1 MPSENKEAESDSRF
15 RLPLWMTRPHPSL
28 VGVIG
33 ILVTILMAL
42 GLYDVERRNKA
53 ERFELEVQSIGRAVS
68 KRLDAYEQVL
78 RGGMGLLQASDEV
91 TPKEWYTYVNS
102 LKVDELFPGIQGIGF
117 AKALKKE
124 EVADFVK
131 TRRNVEGL
139 EDYKIWP
146 EHGFE
151 LKSGIHFLE
160 PLDLRNKRSI
170 GFDMLSSDTR
180 KEAMIEAAQTGL
192 PAMTGKVDLLQETE
206 TDVQAGFLLYL
217 PYFNKGSNLQD
228 IESRERELNGWVY
241 SPFRMN
247 DFLNGILGS
256 SGELISVRVFD
267 GIRKEEGLLL
277 FQSTVQSENAGYR
290 KDLALPLR
298 GNTWLI
304 ELTSLPAFEA
314 IENFAYCWIAL
325 GCGMLVTL
333 LAMAIVGAYRRT
345 EKMANS
351 IAVDMTQSLAGSEEK
366 IKKLNETLELK
377 VEERTRQLSIANED
391 LKEFS
396 RTVSH
401 DLRAPLRSIRSFSQ
415 IVLED
420 HSGDL
425 DEDGRGLLVRIDNA
439 GLKLEQTIEDILG
452 LATISNQNPNREEVN
467 LSALAIDILGML
479 QDGDPKRSVTT
490 VVAEGVVV
498 QGDKVMLERA
508 LQNLLQNAWKFSG
521 KKEDARIEFGEET
534 GEKNRHFFVKDNGV
548 GFDSKY
554 KKEIFQPFRRLHRSS
569 DFEGTGL
576 GMAATRKMIQR
587 HGGRIW
593 ADSTEGEGAAFFFT
607 LGRQRRKRGQEEE
620 SGTDASVPA

>member
-1 MPSENKEAESDSRF
+1 M
-15 RLPLWMTRPHPSL
+15 
-28 VGVIG
+28 
-33 ILVTILMAL
+33 
-42 GLYDVERRNKA
+42 
-53 ERFELEVQSIGRAVS
+53 
-68 KRLDAYEQVL
+68 
-78 RGGMGLLQASDEV
+78 
-91 TPKEWYTYVNS
+91 
-102 LKVDELFPGIQGIGF
+102 
-117 AKALKKE
+117 
-124 EVADFVK
+124 
-131 TRRNVEGL
+131 
-139 EDYKIWP
+139 
-146 EHGFE
+146 
-151 LKSGIHFLE
+151 
-160 PLDLRNKRSI
+160 RNKRSI